1 MAFGS
6 PEKRL
11 LLPAVSRHPL
21 KKEVPAELAGTI
33 LVSALAAVYLHTP
46 VAPERRRRYP
56 Q

>member
-21 KKEVPAELAGTI
+21 KKEVPAKL
-33 LVSALAAVYLHTP
+33 
-46 VAPERRRRYP
+46 RRDLFS
-56 Q
+56 